1 MKSIEGLVRVEPLN
15 YLLKLQLLSL
25 VLSVSIIFLWQGMA
39 ASIAYCYGGVMAIA
53 NTLLQRWHLL
63 AAVKFAKAD
72 ASMNLGRAYR
82 CIAQRWALTI
92 VLFAIGFSMLRDS
105 SLMLLVGF
113 IVAQV
118 IALFGNYNRT

>member
-1 MKSIEGLVRVEPLN
+1 
-15 YLLKLQLLSL
+15 
-25 VLSVSIIFLWQGMA
+25 
-39 ASIAYCYGGVMAIA
+39 MAIA

-63 AAVKFAKAD
+63 AAGEFAKAD
-72 ASMNLGRAYR
+72 AGMNLGRAYR

-118 IALFGNYNRT
+118 VALFGNYNRT